1 MVLRAL
7 LFSSD
12 GATTSTLCHVLT
24 GLGIEAEICAEMLVA
39 IQHLTQGGYDAIVVD
54 WDQQTD
60 ATFLLKSARELKTA
74 PQILSLALVQSD
86 ADLALALQSGANS
99 VIRKPVNQQH
109 ARDTLSTARDLIL
122 SWQAEQRE
130 REIRLAAAQEAASQ
144 IVDQLPEEQEV
155 PAPKPGLLPQA
166 APRSALE
173 AEEIAREKG
182 AQAES
187 SAPEEPQPKELPPP
201 VKSAAPVSPH
211 AWQEMQ
217 EKKTVA
223 VPPKPEETGAEE
235 LVSPQ
240 PRSQDVGG
248 IFSSFPE
255 NPETEEGTSVPRKNY
270 GIVAVA
276 AVLLIL
282 GGFYAWAPGHPG
294 LAHLLWSLHSTITGE
309 AVPGSSLPRPTPPP
323 QPAGEP
329 AVQSAAEKAADPA
342 VPDTVSPND
351 ADLSQIHVIETKA
364 IPPAGAQQPPSTD
377 TSTDQ
382 SQGQRAPGLAPPDA
396 EPVGQRQPAPAA
408 PAPAES
414 AGQDAQSQPLAVPP
428 AVPVPPAAAPTQPSA
443 QAPAVETV
451 ADGRVIIPDSLKT
464 SPFPPP
470 VSSLEPIMVPEETS
484 RGLLLQSVDPMYPPQ
499 AIQQKMEGSVVLQA
513 WVGKDGSVRD
523 LKLVRGYFAL
533 GRAAVDAVKQ
543 WRFKPYSLNGRPTD
557 FQTYITI
564 NFKLPS

>member
-12 GATTSTLCHVLT
+12 GDTTSTLCHVLT

-39 IQHLTQGGYDAIVVD
+39 VQHLTQGSYDALVVD

-60 ATFLLKSARELKTA
+60 ATFLLKTARELKTA
-74 PQILSLALVQSD
+74 PQILNLALVQSD

-130 REIRLAAAQEAASQ
+130 KEFRLAAAQEAASQ
-144 IVDQLPEEQEV
+144 IADDLPEEQEA
-155 PAPKPGLLPQA
+155 PAPKPGFLSQA

-173 AEEIAREKG
+173 AEEIAREKS

-187 SAPEEPQPKELPPP
+187 SVPEEPQPEEPPPP
-201 VKSAAPVSPH
+201 VKSAAPVSLR

-217 EKKTVA
+217 EKKTA
-223 VPPKPEETGAEE
+223 AAPPKPEETAAEE
-235 LVSPQ
+235 FVSPQ

-255 NPETEEGTSVPRKNY
+255 NPETGEAASAPRKNY
-270 GIVAVA
+270 GIAAVA
-276 AVLLIL
+276 AVLLIS

-294 LAHLLWSLHSTITGE
+294 LAHLLWSLHSIITGE
-309 AVPGSSLPRPTPPP
+309 AVPGSAAPRPAPPAE
-323 QPAGEP
+323 PAGEP
-329 AVQSAAEKAADPA
+329 AVPSVAEKSADPA
-342 VPDTVSPND
+342 VPDTASPSD
-351 ADLSQIHVIETKA
+351 ADSSQIHVIETKA

-377 TSTDQ
+377 TSTDP
-382 SQGQRAPGLAPPDA
+382 SQGQKAAEVAAPPQA
-396 EPVGQRQPAPAA
+396 QPVGETESAPAA
-408 PAPAES
+408 PAPGEAP
-414 AGQDAQSQPLAVPP
+414 AQDSQPQVAPP
-428 AVPVPPAAAPTQPSA
+428 PVPVPPAAAPPPPSTP
-443 QAPAVETV
+443 APAVETG

-464 SPFPPP
+464 GPLPPP

-484 RGLLLQSVDPMYPPQ
+484 RGLLLHSVDPMYPPQ
-499 AIQQKMEGSVVLQA
+499 AIQQKMEGPVLLQA
-513 WVGKDGSVRD
+513 WVGTDGSVRD

-543 WRFKPYSLNGRPTD
+543 WRFKPYNLNGHPID